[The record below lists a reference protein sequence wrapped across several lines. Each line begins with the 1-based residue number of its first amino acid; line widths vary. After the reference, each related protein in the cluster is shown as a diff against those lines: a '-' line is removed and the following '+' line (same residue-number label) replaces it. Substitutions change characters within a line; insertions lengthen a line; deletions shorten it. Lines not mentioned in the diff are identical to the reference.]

1 SELQY
6 RDGVLYATSGN
17 SETVFDPSMNE
28 YEARAYLLSL
38 IDPGNLAGAPVSS
51 FEVDEKNPNQ
61 YTLYIESP
69 AIDKHYSLIGGFP
82 LDSVTASARIVLTL
96 KNGELSEYRYYL
108 TINAEYY
115 NYKVRIVQIN
125 TRIFE

>member
-1 SELQY
+1 
-6 RDGVLYATSGN
+6 
-17 SETVFDPSMNE
+17 MNE

-38 IDPGNLAGAPVSS
+38 IDPGNLAGAPISS
-51 FEVDEKNPNQ
+51 FITDDKDPNK

-69 AIDKHYSLIGGFP
+69 SIDKYYYLIGGYP
-82 LDSVTASARIVLTL
+82 LDSINTSARIELIL
-96 KNGELSEYRYYL
+96 KDGELSEYRYYL